1 MDPHTVVSFLL
12 FIGVTISA
20 SLLSLLFPRKIRRTL
35 LIITGVTFIAGI
47 GFFAIRPHVAEHQ
60 TVEAILELENHLKE
74 KYLEDSWRITD
85 TDEYR
90 IQSEVILHVRFNSEQ
105 NVIYE
110 YSVNDKSVKQ
120 INFWAAS
127 GDTVDTNRINPQ
139 HFEP

>member
-1 MDPHTVVSFLL
+1 MNPHTVVSFLL
-12 FIGVTISA
+12 FIGLTMSA
-20 SLLSLLFPRKIRRTL
+20 SLLALLFPRKIRRIL
-35 LIITGVTFIAGI
+35 WVITCVTFIVGI
-47 GFFAIRPHVAEHQ
+47 GFFAIRPYIVEHQ
-60 TVEAILELENHLKE
+60 IAEATLELEHHLKE
-74 KYLEDSWRITD
+74 KYSEDSWRITD

-90 IQSEVILHVRFNSEQ
+90 IQFEVVLHVRFNSEQ

-127 GDTVDTNRINPQ
+127 GNTVDTNRINPQ